1 MIPVTAVIPL
11 LGPAIKLLTDGRGP
25 GGEWGGQVTNI
36 LSALLAQGEDTNT
49 TLTRIEEKL
58 DRLTLQSFQ
67 HSFGSALNLLEE
79 ASPARRDPLERERLI
94 AEARN
99 RLSDA
104 LASAPDPLSKGVTE
118 WYLGLAWLL
127 SRSAEDCDRAMRR
140 AADAAFAALLEVAQE
155 WSSHQASAELD
166 ERSRRLDT
174 GFGRFT
180 SSILGSAG
188 GSTRATLEARKQL
201 RQQLVPH
208 AQDAEGVFLAI
219 QRTREALGT
228 DPEACLPARL
238 APAPTKEYASSRKDQ
253 MNVIVDLNEGDT
265 ARVGAL
271 EVGIPA
277 LRVLP
282 SDGSRWTLV
291 DTELV
296 FACEPGEEAPL
307 SFGIVAL
314 TSAYIAYTG
323 GPGRG
328 PYIPSYGGGWSH
340 ADGSAY
346 LNSTPNRAG
355 GGPSLPGP
363 SILADGSFHPYFEG
377 LMSPNRGVLELI
389 PGQSARGW
397 LRLACAGEP
406 VAIAIDPP
414 DTRRLY
420 FLRRI

>member
-25 GGEWGGQVTNI
+25 GGEWGAQVTNI

-67 HSFGSALNLLEE
+67 HSYRSALNLLEE
-79 ASPARRDPLERERLI
+79 ASPEWRDPQERERLI

-140 AADAAFAALLEVAQE
+140 AADAAFVALLEVAQE
-155 WSSHQASAELD
+155 WSSLPSAELD

-180 SSILGSAG
+180 SVILGSAG
-188 GSTRATLEARKQL
+188 GSPRATWEARKQL
-201 RQQLVPH
+201 RQEVVPH

-228 DPEACLPARL
+228 DPEACPPARL
-238 APAPTKEYASSRKDQ
+238 APAPTKEYASSRKGQ
-253 MNVIVDLNEGDT
+253 MNVIVDLNEGHT

-282 SDGSRWTLV
+282 SAGSGWTLV

-307 SFGIVAL
+307 SFGIAAL
-314 TSAYIAYTG
+314 SSAHIAYTG
-323 GPGRG
+323 NPGQG
-328 PYIPSYGGGWSH
+328 PYIPSYGGRWLH
-340 ADGSAY
+340 ASGSAY

-377 LMSPNRGVLELI
+377 LVSPNRGALELI

-414 DTRRLY
+414 DAQPLY